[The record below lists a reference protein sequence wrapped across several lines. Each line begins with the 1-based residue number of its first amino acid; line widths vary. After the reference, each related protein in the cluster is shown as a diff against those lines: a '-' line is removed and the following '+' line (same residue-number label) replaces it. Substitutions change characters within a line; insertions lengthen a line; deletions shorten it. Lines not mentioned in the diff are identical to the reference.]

1 MGQRVA
7 ALSREGRRSRVQA
20 GELSRAPCTPRA
32 RTLGEGGAGEMPWSG
47 RADPFGL
54 RAGAG
59 TRADSRRQC
68 MALARDK
75 EEAAQERMPKGPRAA
90 LPGTCIG
97 HGAVA
102 GASVA
107 YAAAGAGVGA
117 SRETPEEPSP
127 PGARIGH
134 GT

>member
-1 MGQRVA
+1 
-7 ALSREGRRSRVQA
+7 
-20 GELSRAPCTPRA
+20 
-32 RTLGEGGAGEMPWSG
+32 
-47 RADPFGL
+47 
-54 RAGAG
+54 
-59 TRADSRRQC
+59 

-75 EEAAQERMPKGPRAA
+75 EEAAQEMMQEGPRAA
-90 LPGTCIG
+90 PPGTCIG

-102 GASVA
+102 SAFVD